1 MYQTKLKKILNASKN
16 FFISLLCLYSGLSF
30 GMPSPEPVQNELTP
44 GMQQATTNNP
54 APLYGAELCSNK
66 NYTCYQV
73 KPGDTWVGLWPNP
86 RERDIVMRL
95 NRTNVALKYREWIV
109 IPNNLAHI
117 TLMDISPFPSKIA
130 NPDQSKFVVVDLGL
144 EAFAAYNAQGEL
156 VFWGP
161 ATMGREMCPDI
172 GKPCKTV
179 EGSFHIIRKKDVNCQ
194 SNTYPLGLGG
204 SAMPYCM
211 FFYGGYAMHGSQL
224 PGKPSTHGCVGIF
237 DNDARWLNQDF
248 IEAGPN
254 GTRIDVIS

>member
-1 MYQTKLKKILNASKN
+1 MKIINQ
-16 FFISLLCLYSGLSF
+16 SLLLVALCLYSGLGF
-30 GMPSPEPVQNELTP
+30 AIPSPEPVQDVLTP

-54 APLYGAELCSNK
+54 APLYGAELCANK
-66 NYTCYQV
+66 NYECYQV

-109 IPNNLAHI
+109 VPKNLSRI
-117 TLMDISPFPSKIA
+117 TLMDISPFPQHIA
-130 NPDQSKFVVVDLGL
+130 NPDKTKFIVVDLGL
-144 EAFAAYNAQGEL
+144 QAFAAYNAEGAL
-156 VFWGP
+156 VLWGP
-161 ATMGREMCPDI
+161 ATMGRELCPDI

-179 EGSFHIIRKKDVNCQ
+179 EGSFHMIRKKDVDCQ

-204 SAMPYCM
+204 TAMPYCM
-211 FFYGGYAMHGSQL
+211 FFYGGYALHGSQL
-224 PGKPSTHGCVGIF
+224 PGKPSSHGCVGIF

-248 IEAGPN
+248 IKAGKD